1 MSDINLASK
10 ITDSEL
16 EVMKLLWRAKD
27 ALPVTEIREQ
37 LQGSKGWEPATIKTL
52 ISRLVSKGV
61 VRQEK
66 RNVYYYS
73 PVITEKEYSSWAT
86 KDLITRIYNGKVSLL
101 AFAMDDEVGD
111 ALLRL
116 DDFGTVVATVTE
128 AETDATVGVDG

>member
-1 MSDINLASK
+1 MSDNLASK

-16 EVMKLLWRAKD
+16 EVMKLLWHAKN

-37 LQGSKGWEPATIKTL
+37 LQKTKGWEPATIKTL
-52 ISRLVSKGV
+52 ISRLVAKGA

-86 KDLITRIYNGKVSLL
+86 KDLITRIYNGKASELIASLVNSNGL
-101 AFAMDDEVGD
+101 TQNDIAE
-111 ALLRL
+111 LR
-116 DDFGTVVATVTE
+116 DMFKVE
-128 AETDATVGVDG
+128 E

>member
-1 MSDINLASK
+1 MSENLASK

-52 ISRLVSKGV
+52 IARLVSKGV
-61 VRQEK
+61 VHQEK

-73 PVITEKEYSSWAT
+73 PVITEKDYSSWAT
-86 KDLITRIYNGKVSLL
+86 KDLITRIFNGKARDLVASLVNSDGLSQEDL
-101 AFAMDDEVGD
+101 AE
-111 ALLRL
+111 LREM
-116 DDFGTVVATVTE
+116 FKVE
-128 AETDATVGVDG
+128 E

>member
-1 MSDINLASK
+1 MPDNLASK

-27 ALPVTEIREQ
+27 ALPVTVIREQ

-52 ISRLVSKGV
+52 IARLVSKGA

-66 RNVYYYS
+66 RNVFYYS

-86 KDLITRIYNGKVSLL
+86 KDLIARIYNGKARDLIASLVSSDGLSQ
-101 AFAMDDEVGD
+101 DDIAE
-111 ALLRL
+111 LR
-116 DDFGTVVATVTE
+116 DMFKVE
-128 AETDATVGVDG
+128 E

>member
-1 MSDINLASK
+1 MSDNLACK
-10 ITDSEL
+10 ITGSEL

-52 ISRLVSKGV
+52 IARLVSKGV

-73 PVITEKEYSSWAT
+73 PVISEKEYSSWAT
-86 KDLITRIYNGKVSLL
+86 KDLITRIYNGKASDLIASLVSSNGLTK
-101 AFAMDDEVGD
+101 DDIAE
-111 ALLRL
+111 LREM
-116 DDFGTVVATVTE
+116 FKVE
-128 AETDATVGVDG
+128 E

>member
-1 MSDINLASK
+1 MSENLASK

-37 LQGSKGWEPATIKTL
+37 LQGSKGWEPATIK

-73 PVITEKEYSSWAT
+73 PVISEKEYSSWAT
-86 KDLITRIYNGKVSLL
+86 KDLITRIYNGKASELIASLVNSNGL
-101 AFAMDDEVGD
+101 SQADIAE
-111 ALLRL
+111 LREM
-116 DDFGTVVATVTE
+116 FKVE
-128 AETDATVGVDG
+128 E